1 MITFPQLD
9 SNIST
14 DPAYGLYTSQLILD
28 FDIMFLLRSSWQ
40 FVFRRYTTLLY
51 SEHWTIKSR
60 IFLNNRLVSS
70 FKKFFFSEHNNT
82 LLKSMLSVAYRR
94 RKMILTIMFLLQI
107 DFFFLTIMY

>member
-1 MITFPQLD
+1 MSILNLSALFEISPPIKETNETDSSASFLDIYLRFDTNGEHSTRLYGKKEHFNLVMITFPQQLD

-51 SEHWTIKSR
+51 SEH
-60 IFLNNRLVSS
+60 
-70 FKKFFFSEHNNT
+70 
-82 LLKSMLSVAYRR
+82 
-94 RKMILTIMFLLQI
+94 
-107 DFFFLTIMY
+107 